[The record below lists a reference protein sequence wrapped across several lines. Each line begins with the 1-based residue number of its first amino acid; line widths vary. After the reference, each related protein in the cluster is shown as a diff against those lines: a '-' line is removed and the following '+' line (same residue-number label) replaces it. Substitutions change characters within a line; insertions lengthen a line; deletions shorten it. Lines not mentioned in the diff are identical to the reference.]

1 MKVKGNAEC
10 DSALGFAFETDTL
23 LKLLDP
29 GKVTVGVEQKG
40 GGKEEEMSV
49 GVVEVEMRRR

>member
-40 GGKEEEMSV
+40 GGVKKK
-49 GVVEVEMRRR
+49 R